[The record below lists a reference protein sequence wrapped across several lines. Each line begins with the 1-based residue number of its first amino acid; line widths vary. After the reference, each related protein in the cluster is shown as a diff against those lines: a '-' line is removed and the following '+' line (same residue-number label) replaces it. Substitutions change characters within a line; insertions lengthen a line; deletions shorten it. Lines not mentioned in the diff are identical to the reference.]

1 MSVGT
6 RSGITSA
13 ATCDPDSRRH
23 RRTADRPL
31 WSTERTVSGR
41 WSCECKRMSF
51 TVREKRKPETVPLR
65 TPKRFP
71 CYGVKF
77 RGTSRKSCLKIL
89 DFVCPPRNETSPL
102 EERISIYLFG
112 RSRVGAA
119 IPKVVTVSRIGGQ
132 TLSEYAAVSFPESRR
147 NVKGDSVHARGCR
160 ARHRHRCVL
169 QKNFSQTT
177 GMNPPKNIQSI
188 I

>member
-1 MSVGT
+1 MSAGT

-13 ATCDPDSRRH
+13 ATCDPDSRRP
-23 RRTADRPL
+23 RCTADRPL

-89 DFVCPPRNETSPL
+89 DFVCPSRNETSPQ

-112 RSRVGAA
+112 RSRVGTA
-119 IPKVVTVSRIGGQ
+119 IPKVVTVSRVGGQ
-132 TLSEYAAVSFPESRR
+132 TALKQRRFRRPAAPPRCEASLEC
-147 NVKGDSVHARGCR
+147 GDSSPLSSRASLLCGHVHKQG
-160 ARHRHRCVL
+160 
-169 QKNFSQTT
+169 N
-177 GMNPPKNIQSI
+177 NSI
-188 I
+188 GKRS